1 MTRSYEKNRPT
12 RELILQTAMRMFL
25 EAGYSAT
32 SSSRITKELKISPG
46 NMTFYFPTKEHLL
59 SELVEELCNFQWK
72 VMEEITDEGKSS
84 LYAYCME
91 LATMTSLCEVSP
103 TAKDFYLAAYT
114 HPMPLEIIRRNDTR
128 KAQEVF
134 RQYCPEFREVD
145 FICAENIVSGIEYA
159 TLATRTTE
167 EVTLERKV
175 TYGLD
180 SILKLYN
187 VPEELR
193 RLKIEKV
200 MTSGFQ
206 GQGKDLLREFIEFTE
221 AVNAE
226 AVRNALEY
234 KLHHQR

>member
-1 MTRSYEKNRPT
+1 MSRSYEKNRPT

-25 EAGYSAT
+25 EVGYTAT
-32 SSSRITKELKISPG
+32 SCSRIAKELKISPG

-59 SELVEELCNFQWK
+59 AELVEELCNFQWK

-91 LATMTSLCEVSP
+91 LATMAALCDASP

-114 HPMPLEIIRRNDTR
+114 HATPLEIIRKNDAR

-134 RQYCPEFREVD
+134 SQYCPQFQEID

-159 TLATRTTE
+159 TLSTQTTE
-167 EVTLERKV
+167 EVTLDRKV
-175 TYGLD
+175 TYALD
-180 SILKLYN
+180 NILKFYN
-187 VPEELR
+187 VPKEMR
-193 RLKIEKV
+193 QQKIKKV
-200 MTSGFQ
+200 ISSGFQ
-206 GQGKDLLREFIEFTE
+206 GQGKDLLRGFIEFTE
-221 AVNAE
+221 AVNAQT
-226 AVRNALEY
+226 VRQAREY